1 MRQRFRARM
10 IFMAIF
16 FGAAAIALFSFIVM
30 SLWNSILPGVIHVS
44 TITFWQAAGILLLGK
59 ILFGGFPGGRGG
71 WGRHRGWR
79 GKMADKWQ
87 NMTPEEREKFKQ
99 QWKERCGH
107 WGRPPFPEQDQASNQ
122 EESKQV

>member
-1 MRQRFRARM
+1 MRRRFRARM

-79 GKMADKWQ
+79 GRMADKWQ

-99 QWKERCGH
+99 QWNERCGH
-107 WGRPPFPEQDQASNQ
+107 WGRPPFPEQGQGTSQ
-122 EESKQV
+122 EESKQD